1 MPPAGSAETTDSRA
15 RASSATP
22 AARMRGSG
30 RRVVRVVSSPPRIE
44 QQGIST
50 PETVKADDSALK
62 GMWKRISGWVTALG
76 IAGGVLTAILTFVGI
91 TFDLFPALKPETPPT
106 ELAVAVDD
114 VELEERVMTESGAH
128 RLIVS
133 YGITF
138 TGYKE
143 DRIHIEW
150 AAFDSQTLARVRLA
164 PSVLLSSRNLGNG
177 TVGDYLTGRA
187 ETDRGRGRIEFAA
200 PVEGGCIFVRVY
212 VYDIQFNRLDYGD
225 TPPFHRTDPMQS
237 CDGPT
242 EESMP

>member
-1 MPPAGSAETTDSRA
+1 MPPAGNAETTDSRA
-15 RASSATP
+15 RASFATP
-22 AARMRGSG
+22 VARMRGSG
-30 RRVVRVVSSPPRIE
+30 RRVVRVVSSSPRIE

-50 PETVKADDSALK
+50 PETVKADDSAHK
-62 GMWKRISGWVTALG
+62 GIWGWGWVTQLG
-76 IAGGVLTAILTFVGI
+76 VAGGVLTAILTFVGI

-106 ELAVAVDD
+106 EQAVAVDD
-114 VELEERVMTESGAH
+114 VELEERVTTESSAH

-150 AAFDSQTLARVRLA
+150 AAFDSQSLARVRLA
-164 PSVLLSSRNLGNG
+164 PSVPPSSRPPGNV
-177 TVGDYLTGRA
+177 TAGDVEAGA
-187 ETDRGRGRIEFAA
+187 ETDRGLGQIEFAA

-212 VYDIQFNRLDYGD
+212 AYDTQFNRLDYGD